1 MIKEDVEYQAF
12 VWDKWREKY
21 VPEGRSVG
29 TESLCRA
36 RLQEKIDKDWLPSY
50 LDGNRTM
57 IMKRKVKISYGR
69 WAKVTTEE

>member
-12 VWDKWREKY
+12 VWDNRKEKY
-21 VPEGRSVG
+21 VPEGRSMG
-29 TESLCRA
+29 TERLCRA
-36 RLQEKIDKDWLPSY
+36 RLQEKIDKGWLAEH